1 MHVKCKYL
9 ISFVILN
16 YKIKIKLFKTLF
28 FISFINIINY
38 NHKNFILRLKAIKKF
53 FYLLHKFL
61 LQFLKTLF
69 LIKRQIVQEYKKKYQ
84 FFGIAEEQRKYFFI
98 LLYKILFIY
107 TLRISYMYIYIYM
120 NFIRGYY
127 CIEREVFFYIINFI
141 NMSDII
147 KNNKKK
153 QTFTTLFT

>member
-1 MHVKCKYL
+1 MIIYEKTGMHVKCKYL

-69 LIKRQIVQEYKKKYQ
+69 LIKR
-84 FFGIAEEQRKYFFI
+84 
-98 LLYKILFIY
+98 
-107 TLRISYMYIYIYM
+107 
-120 NFIRGYY
+120 
-127 CIEREVFFYIINFI
+127 
-141 NMSDII
+141 
-147 KNNKKK
+147 
-153 QTFTTLFT
+153 